1 MVAAGAAI
9 GPPGASLGWLAS
21 RRRRRNAGTATLRAR
36 RRLAVPGA
44 ETVGRGAWSAMAE
57 ARRTAAGTHVRL
69 CSRTFRARA
78 VRAVPV
84 SSQCADERA
93 LPNLHAAS
101 DQLVWSPPQIGN
113 RPTSPMVAPGT
124 E

>member
-1 MVAAGAAI
+1 
-9 GPPGASLGWLAS
+9 
-21 RRRRRNAGTATLRAR
+21 
-36 RRLAVPGA
+36 
-44 ETVGRGAWSAMAE
+44 MAE

-78 VRAVPV
+78 VPV
-84 SSQCADERA
+84 SSRCADERA

-113 RPTSPMVAPGT
+113 RPTSRMVTPGT